1 MHHPRMPRRRTHP
14 PAEPARPLTG
24 LLLVAPSKRKKN
36 ARELGKLLDKDAA
49 DSAAKQPDR
58 PKP

>member
-1 MHHPRMPRRRTHP
+1 MPRRRTHP